1 MKEFKDKVVVITGA
15 GSGIGKALATAFH
28 QQGARLA
35 LNDWKAETLE
45 ETRRSLDDTVFT
57 AAFDVSQRKEMD
69 SFAGQVQDQFGQV
82 DIVVNNAGMTLP
94 PVQMEYIKESDFRKV
109 IEVNLWGT
117 IYGTFAFLPFLKTQP
132 EAALVNMSSVFGLMG
147 SPLQG
152 PYSISKFG
160 VRAFTE
166 TLRNEM
172 KKSSVAVSTVYP
184 AGIRTNIV
192 WNIEGM
198 NAEDQKKMAQVF
210 DDMSKTSSEQ
220 AARVILKGIQK
231 KKARILV
238 GKGAQFIDRVV
249 RLLPSRYEDILLRK
263 LRSGES

>member
-1 MKEFKDKVVVITGA
+1 MKDFNNKVVVITGA
-15 GSGIGKALATAFH
+15 GSGIGKELAKAFH
-28 QQGARLA
+28 QKGARLA
-35 LNDWKAETLE
+35 LNDWNAETLE
-45 ETRRSLDDTVFT
+45 ETRQSLGDSIYTS
-57 AAFDVSQRKEMD
+57 AFDVSQRKEMD

-82 DIVVNNAGMTLP
+82 DIVINNAGMTLP

-109 IEVNLWGT
+109 IEVNLWGV
-117 IYGTFAFLPFLKTQP
+117 IYGTFAFLPFLKTRN

-172 KKSSVAVSTVYP
+172 KKSSVTVSSVYP
-184 AGIRTNIV
+184 AGIKTNIV

-198 NAEDQKKMAQVF
+198 DAEDQEKMAQVF
-210 DDMSKTSSEQ
+210 DNMSKTTSEQ
-220 AARVILKGIQK
+220 AARIILKGIQK

-249 RLLPSRYEDILLRK
+249 RLLPSRYENILLRK
-263 LRSGES
+263 LRSRES